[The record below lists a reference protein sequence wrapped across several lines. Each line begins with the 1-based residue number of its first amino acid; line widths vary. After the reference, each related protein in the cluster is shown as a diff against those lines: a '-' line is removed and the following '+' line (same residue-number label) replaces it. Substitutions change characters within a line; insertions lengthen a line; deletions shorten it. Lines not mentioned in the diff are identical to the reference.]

1 MAVFEYTAMTSEGK
15 TVSGVVDADS
25 AKEARFKLKR
35 TGVFPVDV
43 TAGAARSTAVAARR
57 PVWGERVSASEVSV
71 LTRQL
76 STLLAAGLPLV
87 DSLAALGE
95 QVERTAVKRV
105 ISSVRERVREGR
117 AFADALADH
126 PAVFSSLYVNMVRV
140 GEASG
145 TLDRVLLSLAEFLER
160 QARLRN
166 AVTGALMYP
175 LLMLAV
181 SVVILTFL
189 VAFVVPKV
197 TVVFADLHQALP
209 WPTVVLI
216 AISDALRVG
225 WWLIAAVL
233 AVGAV
238 AAARYLRTPHGRR
251 RADAWSLRLP
261 VAGRLVR
268 MVALSRFTSTLSTLL
283 AGGIGLLTALEI
295 VKHVVRNVVIA
306 EAIEAARE
314 RIRQGQSI
322 AEPLRR
328 SGVFPPLV
336 THMIAVG
343 ELSGELET
351 MLKKVSESYD
361 HEVETT
367 VGTMTAL
374 LSPIMIL
381 VMGGI
386 ILFIVLAILLP
397 IFEMSHIVR

>member
-1 MAVFEYTAMTSEGK
+1 
-15 TVSGVVDADS
+15 
-25 AKEARFKLKR
+25 LL
-35 TGVFPVDV
+35 
-43 TAGAARSTAVAARR
+43 
-57 PVWGERVSASEVSV
+57 GERVSAAEVSV

-76 STLLAAGLPLV
+76 ATLLTAGLPLV

-95 QVERTAVKRV
+95 QVERTTVKRV
-105 ISSVRERVREGR
+105 IAAVRERIREGA
-117 AFADALADH
+117 AFADALAAH
-126 PAVFSSLYVNMVRV
+126 PVVFSSLYVNMVRV

-166 AVTGALMYP
+166 TVTAALTYP

-181 SVVILTFL
+181 SVLILVFL

-209 WPTVVLI
+209 WPTVILI
-216 AISDALRVG
+216 ALSDALRLG
-225 WWLIAAVL
+225 WWVL
-233 AVGAV
+233 ALAGV
-238 AAARYLRTPHGRR
+238 AGGMAIARYVRTPAGRR
-251 RADAWSLRLP
+251 RYDAWALRLP
-261 VAGRLVR
+261 VVGRLVR
-268 MVALSRFTSTLSTLL
+268 MIALSRFTSTLSTLL

-295 VKHVVRNVVIA
+295 VKNVVRNVVIA
-306 EAIEAARE
+306 DAIETAQE
-314 RIRQGQSI
+314 SIRQGQSI

-351 MLKKVSESYD
+351 MLKKVSEAYD

-367 VGTMTAL
+367 VGALTAL
-374 LSPIMIL
+374 LSPVMIL
-381 VMGGI
+381 VMGGV

-397 IFEMSHIVR
+397 IFEMSQIVR

>member
-1 MAVFEYTAMTSEGK
+1 MAVFEYTALTPQGK
-15 TVSGVVDADS
+15 TVTGVIDADS
-25 AKEARFKLKR
+25 AKEARLKLKR
-35 TGVFPVDV
+35 NGVFAVDV
-43 TAGAARSTAVAARR
+43 AATAARPARAAGASLF
-57 PVWGERVSASEVSV
+57 GERVSAAEVSV

-87 DSLAALGE
+87 DSLTALGE
-95 QVERTAVKRV
+95 QSERQTVKRV
-105 ISSVRERVREGR
+105 VASVRERVREGST
-117 AFADALADH
+117 FADALAVH
-126 PAVFSSLYVNMVRV
+126 PSVFSGLYVNMVRV

-166 AVTGALMYP
+166 TVTAALAYPILMFVVSAVV
-175 LLMLAV
+175 LA
-181 SVVILTFL
+181 FL

-197 TVVFADLHQALP
+197 TLVFADMNQALP
-209 WPTVVLI
+209 WATRVLI
-216 AISDALRVG
+216 TVSEALRAW
-225 WWLIAAVL
+225 WWLLGGAALVGGML
-233 AVGAV
+233 AV
-238 AAARYLRTPHGRR
+238 RYGRTPVGRR
-251 RADAWSLRLP
+251 RYDAVALRMP
-261 VAGRLVR
+261 VVGRLVR
-268 MVALSRFTSTLSTLL
+268 MIALSRFSSTLSTLL

-295 VKHVVRNVVIA
+295 VKNVVRNAVIA

-314 RIRQGQSI
+314 SIREGQSI

-351 MLKKVSESYD
+351 MLRKVSESYD

-367 VGTMTAL
+367 VGTLTAL
-374 LSPIMIL
+374 LSPIMIVL
-381 VMGGI
+381 MAGV

-397 IFEMSHIVR
+397 IFDMSQIVR

>member
-1 MAVFEYTAMTSEGK
+1 MPVFEYTAMTSEGK
-15 TVSGVVDADS
+15 TVTGVIDADS
-25 AKEARFKLKR
+25 AKEARAKLKR

-43 TAGAARSTAVAARR
+43 LAGAVRTSAQARR
-57 PVWGERVSASEVSV
+57 PLWGERISPAEVSV

-87 DSLAALGE
+87 DSLGALAE

-105 ISSVRERVREGR
+105 VSSVRERIREGSG
-117 AFADALADH
+117 FADALAQH
-126 PAVFSSLYVNMVRV
+126 PSAFSSLYVNMVRV

-160 QARLRN
+160 QGRLRN
-166 AVTGALMYP
+166 AVLGALMYP

-181 SVVILTFL
+181 SVTILVFL

-197 TVVFADLHQALP
+197 TVVFEDLHQALP
-209 WPTVVLI
+209 WPTIVLI

-225 WWLIAAVL
+225 WWALAAVG
-233 AVGAV
+233 VGGAV
-238 AAARYLRTPHGRR
+238 WVARYLRTPHGRR
-251 RADAWSLRLP
+251 RADGWALRLP

-268 MVALSRFTSTLSTLL
+268 MIALSRFTSTLSTLL

-367 VGTMTAL
+367 VGAMTAL

-381 VMGGI
+381 LMGGV

-397 IFEMSHIVR
+397 IFEMSQIVR

>member
-1 MAVFEYTAMTSEGK
+1 MAVFEYTALTSEGK
-15 TVSGVVDADS
+15 TVSGVIDADS
-25 AKEARFKLKR
+25 LKEARQKIKR
-35 TGVFPVDV
+35 SGVFPVDV
-43 TAGAARSTAVAARR
+43 SPGAARPTAAGRR
-57 PVWGERVSASEVSV
+57 SLLGERVSTAEVSV

-76 STLLAAGLPLV
+76 ATLLTAGLPLV
-87 DSLAALGE
+87 ESLAALGE
-95 QVERTAVKRV
+95 QVERASVKRV
-105 ISSVRERVREGR
+105 VAAVRERIREG
-117 AFADALADH
+117 ASFADALGAH

-166 AVTGALMYP
+166 TVTAALTYP
-175 LLMLAV
+175 LLMLGV
-181 SVVILTFL
+181 SVLILVFL

-209 WPTVVLI
+209 WPTVILI
-216 AISDALRVG
+216 ALSDALRLG
-225 WWLIAAVL
+225 WWAL
-233 AVGAV
+233 ALAGV
-238 AAARYLRTPHGRR
+238 AGGTALARYVRTPAGRR
-251 RADAWSLRLP
+251 RYDAWALRVP
-261 VAGRLVR
+261 VVGRLVR
-268 MVALSRFTSTLSTLL
+268 MIALSRFTSTLSTLL

-295 VKHVVRNVVIA
+295 VKNVVRNVVIA
-306 EAIEAARE
+306 DAIETAQE
-314 RIRQGQSI
+314 SIRQGQSI

-351 MLKKVSESYD
+351 MLKKVSEAYD

-367 VGTMTAL
+367 VGALTAL
-374 LSPIMIL
+374 LSPVMIL
-381 VMGGI
+381 VMGGV

-397 IFEMSHIVR
+397 IFEMSQIVR

>member
-15 TVSGVVDADS
+15 TVSGVIDADS
-25 AKEARFKLKR
+25 PKEARLKLKR

-43 TAGAARSTAVAARR
+43 TAGAARSTTAARR

-105 ISSVRERVREGR
+105 VSSVRERIREGR
-117 AFADALADH
+117 AFADALAEH
-126 PAVFSSLYVNMVRV
+126 PAVFSPLYVNMVRV

-166 AVTGALMYP
+166 AVTAALMYP

-197 TVVFADLHQALP
+197 TVVFADLRQALP

-216 AISDALRVG
+216 AISDALRAG
-225 WWLIAAVL
+225 WWLIAATL
-233 AVGAV
+233 AVGSV

-306 EAIEAARE
+306 EAIESARE

-374 LSPIMIL
+374 LSPVMIL

>member
-1 MAVFEYTAMTSEGK
+1 MAVFEYTALTSEGK
-15 TVSGVVDADS
+15 TVSGVIDADS
-25 AKEARFKLKR
+25 LKEARLKLRR
-35 TGVFPVDV
+35 TGIFPVEV
-43 TAGAARSTAVAARR
+43 TTGAARPAAGGRR
-57 PVWGERVSASEVSV
+57 SIFGDRVSPAEVAV

-76 STLLAAGLPLV
+76 STLLTAGLPLV

-95 QVERTAVKRV
+95 QVERTPVKRV
-105 ISSVRERVREGR
+105 IGAVRERVREGS

-126 PAVFSSLYVNMVRV
+126 PAVFSALYVSMVRV

-166 AVTGALMYP
+166 AVVAALTYP

-181 SVVILTFL
+181 SVIILVFL

-197 TVVFADLHQALP
+197 TVVFADLQQALP

-216 AISDALRVG
+216 ALSDALRVG
-225 WWLIAAVL
+225 WWVIAAVGV
-233 AVGAV
+233 AGAV
-238 AAARYLRTPHGRR
+238 AISRYLRTPHGRR
-251 RADAWSLRLP
+251 RADAWALQLP
-261 VAGRLVR
+261 IVGRLVR
-268 MVALSRFTSTLSTLL
+268 MIALSRFTSTLSTLL

-306 EAIEAARE
+306 EAIESARE

-351 MLKKVSESYD
+351 MLKKVSEAYD

-367 VGTMTAL
+367 VGAITAL
-374 LSPIMIL
+374 LSPVMIL

-397 IFEMSHIVR
+397 IFEMSQIVR

>member
-1 MAVFEYTAMTSEGK
+1 MAVFEYTALTAEGK
-15 TVSGVVDADS
+15 TVSGVIDADS
-25 AKEARFKLKR
+25 LKEARLKLKR

-43 TAGAARSTAVAARR
+43 TVGAARPSTGGRR
-57 PVWGERVSASEVSV
+57 SLFGERVSVAEVSV

-76 STLLAAGLPLV
+76 STLLTAGLPLV

-95 QVERTAVKRV
+95 QVERTSVKRV
-105 ISSVRERVREGR
+105 VAGVRERIREG
-117 AFADALADH
+117 ASFADALAAH
-126 PAVFSSLYVNMVRV
+126 PSVFSMLYVNMVRV

-166 AVTGALMYP
+166 QVMAALTYP

-181 SVVILTFL
+181 SVIILVFL

-216 AISDALRVG
+216 ALSDTLRLG
-225 WWLIAAVL
+225 WWVL
-233 AVGAV
+233 ALAGLAGGM
-238 AAARYLRTPHGRR
+238 AIARYVRTPAGRR
-251 RADAWSLRLP
+251 RYDAWALRLP
-261 VAGRLVR
+261 VVGRLVR
-268 MVALSRFTSTLSTLL
+268 MIALSRFTSTLSTLL

-295 VKHVVRNVVIA
+295 VKNVVRNVVIA
-306 EAIEAARE
+306 EAIESARE
-314 RIRQGQSI
+314 NIRQGQSI

-336 THMIAVG
+336 THMITVG

-351 MLKKVSESYD
+351 MLGKVSEAYD

-367 VGTMTAL
+367 VGTLTAL
-374 LSPIMIL
+374 LSPVMIL
-381 VMGGI
+381 VMGGV

-397 IFEMSHIVR
+397 IFEMSQIVR

>member
-1 MAVFEYTAMTSEGK
+1 MAVFEYTALTAEGK
-15 TVSGVVDADS
+15 TVSGVIDADNV
-25 AKEARFKLKR
+25 KEARLKLKR

-43 TAGAARSTAVAARR
+43 AVGAARPSAGGRR
-57 PVWGERVSASEVSV
+57 ALFGERVSMAELSV

-76 STLLAAGLPLV
+76 STLLTAGLPLV
-87 DSLAALGE
+87 DSLGALGE
-95 QVERTAVKRV
+95 QVERTSVKRV
-105 ISSVRERVREGR
+105 VAGVRERIREG
-117 AFADALADH
+117 ASFADALAAH
-126 PAVFSSLYVNMVRV
+126 PSVFSLLYVNMVRV

-166 AVTGALMYP
+166 QVMAALTYP

-181 SVVILTFL
+181 SVIILVFL

-197 TVVFADLHQALP
+197 TVVFADMHQALP

-216 AISDALRVG
+216 ALSDALRLG
-225 WWLIAAVL
+225 WWVL
-233 AVGAV
+233 ALAGVGGGV
-238 AAARYLRTPHGRR
+238 AIARYVRTPAGRR
-251 RADAWSLRLP
+251 RYDASALRLP
-261 VAGRLVR
+261 VIGRLVR
-268 MVALSRFTSTLSTLL
+268 MIALSRFTSTLSTLL

-295 VKHVVRNVVIA
+295 VKNVVHNVVIA
-306 EAIEAARE
+306 DAIESARE
-314 RIRQGQSI
+314 NIRQGQSI

-351 MLKKVSESYD
+351 MLKKVSEAYD

-367 VGTMTAL
+367 VGALTAL
-374 LSPIMIL
+374 LSPVMIL
-381 VMGGI
+381 VMGGV

-397 IFEMSHIVR
+397 IFEMSQIVR